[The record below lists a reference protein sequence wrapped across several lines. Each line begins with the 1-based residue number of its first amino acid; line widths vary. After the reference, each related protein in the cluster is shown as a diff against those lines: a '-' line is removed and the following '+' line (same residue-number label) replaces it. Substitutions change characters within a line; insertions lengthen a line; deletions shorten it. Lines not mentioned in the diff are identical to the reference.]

1 MQPQAVLR
9 GRRRRLEV
17 DLVEVAVQVRLAA
30 QHDRR
35 RVVLRV
41 DVAERERAARREQP
55 KALAQDLAPRRRRR
69 LVEQEEDGDDVGLAA
84 REPRRLGVV
93 PFIGHVVAEVQRAR
107 VRQVPRRPQHLGR
120 RVDADDGRLVP
131 FSQRPRGRARARA
144 QVHAIRHGRRADD
157 GARRVDDVP
166 GRVAR
171 VEAAVREGVEARREP
186 V

>member
-84 REPRRLGVV
+84 REP
-93 PFIGHVVAEVQRAR
+93 VASA
-107 VRQVPRRPQHLGR
+107 LC
-120 RVDADDGRLVP
+120 LL
-131 FSQRPRGRARARA
+131 
-144 QVHAIRHGRRADD
+144 
-157 GARRVDDVP
+157 
-166 GRVAR
+166 
-171 VEAAVREGVEARREP
+171 
-186 V
+186 